1 MKPYENSELLRE
13 LFTYDAGTG
22 RLTHAEGKRRDRAGE
37 LADTF
42 TVPDGSRR
50 VSVRVAGKRNA
61 VAAHRAAW
69 AISYGE
75 IPDGAQVLHINGDK
89 ADNRLSN
96 LKLVTAEERDAAKVR
111 KPSRKGKRRA
121 APVAVVDSP
130 DDEPDSVD
138 DGSPAPELPKPIKPL
153 ADDDPRRQRY
163 AELLA
168 QAGRVSLPRMRP
180 GNGDEL
186 MSQIGTALGVD
197 VPENPTAHA
206 AVWHGI
212 LTEQGLGELLE
223 GNSKQV
229 LTIFF
234 LLCWKAEHER
244 CAEMRREENAAALM
258 GQTLKRFREAHSREA
273 HSTNNGD
280 KNHDNDSPAMAVH
293 RAAAED
299 GATA

>member
-1 MKPYENSELLRE
+1 MKPYENPSLLRE
-13 LFTYDAGTG
+13 LFTYDADTG

-42 TVPDGSRR
+42 IAPDGSRR
-50 VSVRVAGKRNA
+50 VSVRVNGRRNA
-61 VAAHRAAW
+61 VSAHRAAW
-69 AISYGE
+69 AIAHGE
-75 IPDGAQVLHINGDK
+75 IPSGAQVLHINGDK
-89 ADNRLSN
+89 ADNRLVN
-96 LKLVTAEERDAAKVR
+96 LKLVTAEEREDAKVR

-121 APVAVVDSP
+121 APAPVVEAP
-130 DDEPDSVD
+130 ADESDSVED
-138 DGSPAPELPKPIKPL
+138 DDPVPELPPPVKPL
-153 ADDDPRRQRY
+153 AEDDPRRQRY

-168 QAGRVSLPRMRP
+168 EASRVSLPRLRP

-186 MSQIGTALGVD
+186 MSQIGTVLGVT
-197 VPENPTAHA
+197 VPEHPTAHA

-258 GQTLKRFREAHSREA
+258 VQTLKRFREAHSREA